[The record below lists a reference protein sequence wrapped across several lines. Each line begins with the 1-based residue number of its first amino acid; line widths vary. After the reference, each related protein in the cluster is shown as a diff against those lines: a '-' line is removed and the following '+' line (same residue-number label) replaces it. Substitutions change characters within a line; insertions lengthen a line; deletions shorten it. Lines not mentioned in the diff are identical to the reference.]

1 MDEGIEELVSAV
13 VAALD
18 PESVARVIAVHLRRP
33 IRISE
38 VAAVLRMLGQPG
50 VEFRPGERPQQ
61 VLERMRELYA
71 LLPSE
76 TSIR

>member
-18 PESVARVIAVHLRRP
+18 PESVARVIAGHLRPTPRV
-33 IRISE
+33 SE

-50 VEFRPGERPQQ
+50 VEFRPGEQPQQ
-61 VLERMRELYA
+61 VLERMRELEA
-71 LLPSE
+71 LLAPE